1 MHAIT
6 ISVYQLRHSIR
17 SKEQRTYQKL
27 KRPLLQTIAGC
38 TNVGGT
44 RRAKMKLTRRNASP
58 RHRNILETIRRDDCK
73 VLIKQVLFTGLG
85 KAKPKLQR
93 KELRRPFVLL
103 GSSSSPRWYCDEFT
117 DRNYNAAHV
126 LYDHITMGAELVA
139 TSVLRTFSEV
149 CTFAAK
155 GDSASCHFAILFR
168 WKVRSLY
175 FFSIWGNSS

>member
-44 RRAKMKLTRRNASP
+44 RRAKIKLTRRNASP

-73 VLIKQVLFTGLG
+73 VLIKQVLLTGLG
-85 KAKPKLQR
+85 KSKPKLQR
-93 KELRRPFVLL
+93 KELRRPFALL

-126 LYDHITMGAELVA
+126 LYDHITMGGARNNFG
-139 TSVLRTFSEV
+139 TSDFFGSLHLCSRGSQCGLSFCFFVSVEGAITILLQHLR
-149 CTFAAK
+149 
-155 GDSASCHFAILFR
+155 
-168 WKVRSLY
+168 
-175 FFSIWGNSS
+175 